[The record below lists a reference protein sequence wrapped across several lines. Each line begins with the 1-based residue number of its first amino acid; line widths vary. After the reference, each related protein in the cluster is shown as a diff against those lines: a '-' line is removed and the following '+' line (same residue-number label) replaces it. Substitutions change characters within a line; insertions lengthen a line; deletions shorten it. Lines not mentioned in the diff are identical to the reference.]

1 MTYERTVAGSHR
13 IYSINVSSTPTKI
26 FDLLVAQGYEENYDT
41 VTLQISGGIPYY
53 EDRSREYEERDFV
66 RVAVDGY
73 VYCPTAPLFVAH
85 AEKDGS
91 QGTTLE
97 PVVTGLKYGVPVVNW
112 PHETYIATQSGTAQV
127 FVHIF
132 FS

>member
-13 IYSINVSSTPTKI
+13 IYVVTVTETPTKV
-26 FDLLVAQGYEENYDT
+26 FDLLSNEGFEDNYNS
-41 VTLQISGGIPYY
+41 VTLQVSGGIAYY
-53 EDRSREYEERDFV
+53 EDRTREYEERDQV

-73 VYCPTAPLFVAH
+73 VYCPTAPIYVAH
-85 AEKDGS
+85 AERDGS
-91 QGTTLE
+91 QGPTLE

-112 PHETYIATQSGTAQV
+112 PHETYIATQSGTAEV
-127 FVHIF
+127 YIHIF